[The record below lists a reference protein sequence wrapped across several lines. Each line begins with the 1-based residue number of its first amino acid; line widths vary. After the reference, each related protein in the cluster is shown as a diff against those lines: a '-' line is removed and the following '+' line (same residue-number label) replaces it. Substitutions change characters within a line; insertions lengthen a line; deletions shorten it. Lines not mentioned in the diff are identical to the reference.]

1 MKPRLRCKPQQQQI
15 PKKRDISICTK
26 KTSYG
31 IIASNN
37 TGSDLEKT
45 IKRAMDTLKPRSPTL
60 TNTPLRKDTQ
70 RKTLLKK
77 AQQNFNMY
85 STIQGIVFQK
95 IGFWGSG
102 GSFEF
107 RVSSFTITTRPSSLV
122 THHSLL
128 VLPTFSPI
136 ANRVPLAKSAPD
148 WRRLPGS

>member
-1 MKPRLRCKPQQQQI
+1 MKSRLRCKPQQQQI

-107 RVSSFTITTRPSSLV
+107 RVLPLALRHSPFATRHSSF
-122 THHSLL
+122 

-148 WRRLPGS
+148 WGRLPGS